1 MQCLHSA
8 KRRQFSESSSFPSHS
23 KRQTPTLAR
32 ACTILFIIL
41 GLAACVS
48 APQQQRVLPGRH
60 SCEAF
65 FIYIICV
72 GDIDRSGD
80 VDYVYFG
87 DDYQIFMYAQAMRE
101 ALNAL
106 GQPWHRCVVPM
117 SERTREHSS
126 RLLYGEELGL
136 SERLAVKGKLLR
148 SYRASQSAIEA
159 CNAQGKNPGK
169 TPQPNALDDSFVA
182 EDDWEEN
189 LD

>member
-1 MQCLHSA
+1 MPYSA
-8 KRRQFSESSSFPSHS
+8 KRRQFSESPSFPSHS
-23 KRQTPTLAR
+23 KRQTPILAR
-32 ACTILFIIL
+32 ACTILLITL

-48 APQQQRVLPGRH
+48 APQQRALPGRH

-65 FIYIICV
+65 FIYLICV

-80 VDYVYFG
+80 IDYVYFG

-106 GQPWHRCVVPM
+106 GQPWHQCVIPR
-117 SERTREHSS
+117 SERMRAHGS
-126 RLLYGEELGL
+126 RLLYGETLKL
-136 SERLAVKGKLLR
+136 SERLAIKGRLLR

-159 CNAQGKNPGK
+159 CNTQGKNPGK
-169 TPQPNALDDSFVA
+169 APQPDELDDSFVV
-182 EDDWEEN
+182 EDDWEES

>member
-1 MQCLHSA
+1 M
-8 KRRQFSESSSFPSHS
+8 
-23 KRQTPTLAR
+23 AR
-32 ACTILFIIL
+32 ACTILLTTL

-48 APQQQRVLPGRH
+48 APQQRVLPGRH

-65 FIYIICV
+65 LIYIICV

-106 GQPWHRCVVPM
+106 GQPWHQCVIPM
-117 SERTREHSS
+117 SERTRDYSS
-126 RLLYGEELGL
+126 RLLYSEELGL

-148 SYRASQSAIEA
+148 SYRASQRAIEA
-159 CNAQGKNPGK
+159 CNAPRKKPGK
-169 TPQPNALDDSFVA
+169 APDGVDDPFGA
-182 EDDWEEN
+182 EDDWEDG

>member
-1 MQCLHSA
+1 MPYSA
-8 KRRQFSESSSFPSHS
+8 KRRRFSESPSFPSHS
-23 KRQTPTLAR
+23 KRQTPILAR
-32 ACTILFIIL
+32 ACTILLIIL

-48 APQQQRVLPGRH
+48 APQQRVLPGRH

-87 DDYQIFMYAQAMRE
+87 DDYQIFMYARAMRE

-126 RLLYGEELGL
+126 RLLYGAALGL

-159 CNAQGKNPGK
+159 CNTRGKNPGK
-169 TPQPNALDDSFVA
+169 APQPDEPDDAFVV
-182 EDDWEEN
+182 EDDWEES

>member
-1 MQCLHSA
+1 MPYSA
-8 KRRQFSESSSFPSHS
+8 KRRQFSESPSFQSHS
-23 KRQTPTLAR
+23 KRQTPILAR

-48 APQQQRVLPGRH
+48 APQQRALPGRH

-65 FIYIICV
+65 FIYLICV

-106 GQPWHRCVVPM
+106 GQPWHSCVIPM
-117 SERTREHSS
+117 SERMREHGS
-126 RLLYGEELGL
+126 RLLYGETLRL
-136 SERLAVKGKLLR
+136 SERLAIKGKLLR

-159 CNAQGKNPGK
+159 CNTQGKNPGK
-169 TPQPNALDDSFVA
+169 APQPDELDDSFVA
-182 EDDWEEN
+182 EDDWEES